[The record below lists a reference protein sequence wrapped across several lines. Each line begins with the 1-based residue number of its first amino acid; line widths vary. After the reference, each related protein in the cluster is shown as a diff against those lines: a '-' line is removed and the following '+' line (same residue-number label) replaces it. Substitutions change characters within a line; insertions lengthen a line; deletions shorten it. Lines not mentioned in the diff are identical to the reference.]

1 MRVGRQRRESDV
13 VVNIVG
19 GEVLFFF
26 FFFFK
31 CITTGAFKILTCD
44 VCLL

>member
-26 FFFFK
+26 FFFN

>member
-26 FFFFK
+26 CFFLSASPQEPLK
-31 CITTGAFKILTCD
+31 Y
-44 VCLL
+44 